1 MVLVAALLPGILA
14 PSMLVVGPSVQ
25 RPSREHRL
33 RHTPSRLEVEWSK
46 EGDRGHA
53 HLSAYLAEGE
63 LVIYQTGTW
72 MVDNIEVGDGS
83 PAVWRLAQV
92 DVLQVNWTGTGEHG
106 VIRGFAAR
114 WDPATGEV
122 VCDEEDDE
130 QVDVGPEQLVARLL
144 FGDPLPERA
153 VEMLA
158 ESSKSYNL

>member
-1 MVLVAALLPGILA
+1 MDLSAALLPAILA
-14 PSMLVVGPSVQ
+14 PSMLLSLR
-25 RPSREHRL
+25 RPSRQLVAHRP
-33 RHTPSRLEVEWSK
+33 RCVSPRLEVEWSK

-72 MVDNIEVGDGS
+72 LVDNVEVGDGT

-92 DVLQVNWTGTGEHG
+92 DVVQINWTCTGEHG

-130 QVDVGPEQLVARLL
+130 QVDVGPEQLVARFLL
-144 FGDPLPERA
+144 SDQLPERA

-158 ESSKSYNL
+158 ESSKLV

>member
-1 MVLVAALLPGILA
+1 MVLSAALLPAILA
-14 PSMLVVGPSVQ
+14 PSVLLSLR
-25 RPSREHRL
+25 RPSRQLVAHRP
-33 RHTPSRLEVEWSK
+33 RCVSPRLEVEWSK

-72 MVDNIEVGDGS
+72 LVDNVEVGDGT

-92 DVLQVNWTGTGEHG
+92 DVVQINWTCTGEHG

-130 QVDVGPEQLVARLL
+130 QVDVGPEQLVARFLL
-144 FGDPLPERA
+144 SDQLPERA

-158 ESSKSYNL
+158 ESSKLV